1 MSKEKLPKKNFKR
14 KKVEEFV
21 KGGVEIEDG
30 HHKKKAETD
39 QSTTHRMQIYIS
51 QEQRRWL
58 REKAFT
64 DETQMTKIIRALIDS
79 AMNQSGE

>member
-1 MSKEKLPKKNFKR
+1 MSKKKLPAKNFTR
-14 KKVEEFV
+14 KKAEEFV
-21 KGGVEIEDG
+21 KGGVDIEDG
-30 HHKKKAETD
+30 HHKKKVETD
-39 QSTTHRMQIYIS
+39 QSPTHRMQIYIS